1 PGRFSASFPL
11 NQGNNSVNFNAWL
24 QTVNGR
30 NVTSGD
36 FTATMTVTFE
46 YF

>member
-1 PGRFSASFPL
+1 
-11 NQGNNSVNFNAWL
+11 
-24 QTVNGR
+24 VNGR